1 MPPPT
6 RIHPALLEANK
17 LLLIMSNLKVS
28 NADAVRLWALIEAI
42 NPDFAG
48 IGYVPTHATLRPDD
62 ARLWAKRRL
71 YFWCLDF
78 AEGCAGVPGHHA
90 HAVGDE
96 VSGQVL
102 VEAEAEDFVP
112 HLADNDGD
120 AGANGPELC
129 VEDFF
134 ARLVQ
139 LCTLLDRP
147 RQVKFVFLQ
156 LQRLNP
162 GVVHRH
168 GDVVHKTQL
177 ITLVDVMHGRWG
189 LYYIAAVF
197 FKK

>member
-1 MPPPT
+1 MPPPA
-6 RIHPALLEANK
+6 RIHPTLLEANK
-17 LLLIMSNLKVS
+17 LLLIMNNLKVS

-48 IGYVPTHATLRPDD
+48 IGYVATRSTLRPDD
-62 ARLWAKRRL
+62 AKLWAKRRL
-71 YFWCLDF
+71 YLWCLDF
-78 AEGCAGVPGHHA
+78 AEGCAGVDA
-90 HAVGDE
+90 A
-96 VSGQVL
+96 SGAVL

-112 HLADNDGD
+112 HARGGSGDEDDGD
-120 AGANGPELC
+120 APELS

-156 LQRLNP
+156 LQKLDP

-168 GDVVHKTQL
+168 GDVVHKQQL
-177 ITLVDVMHGRWG
+177 VALVDVMHGRR
-189 LYYIAAVF
+189 VVN
-197 FKK
+197 